1 MLTLRSAN
9 EVDDRELQLL
19 YEKLQTSLTLASLV
33 LAAWQLGRWFA
44 RKLVE
49 QHLQERAQVPHV
61 WSDCVS
67 CGKRLESKGFVARRM
82 LTLVGWVEWRRRV
95 GRCPNRCAR
104 SHATPFDAVLGI
116 RAYQQTSIELMR
128 LGCLLAVFLPFEIAV
143 QLLMQL
149 CGICIS
155 DDSIWHWVQHFGRQ
169 ASAQLDA
176 ELEQLAQG
184 IDPTVEPLDPAWTD
198 LALAIAADGVSVPFR
213 PQSGTA
219 KGKIQFREVKIAV
232 LARLRSVQSR
242 SGRSFT
248 RLVQRRFVAVLG
260 DLDALQSRL
269 HLEALRQ
276 GITTAAQVVWISD
289 GARGFWRL
297 FEQYWAGVAVG
308 ILDFYHA
315 AQQLWEA
322 AEAYGNTLPTRTPKQ
337 WFERL
342 RHQLRHGY
350 VHRILQEFGRLLKYA
365 STPESAKPTLKR
377 VRQYLST
384 HLAHVQYRTFKT
396 LGFPIGSGMVE
407 SACKWLITQRFKGT
421 GMRWSESGFN
431 HLLHLRLAWVN
442 QRFDVLF
449 ADHPLPL
456 ELHSPKQ

>member
-1 MLTLRSAN
+1 MLTLRTAN
-9 EVDDRELQLL
+9 EVDDRELRPL

-33 LAAWQLGRWFA
+33 LAAWQLGLWFA

-49 QHLQERAQVPHV
+49 QQLQERAQAPQA
-61 WSDCVS
+61 WSHCAT
-67 CGKRLESKGFVARRM
+67 CGSRLESKGFVPRRM

-95 GRCPNRCAR
+95 GRCPNRCAG

-116 RAYQQTSIELMR
+116 IAYQQASVELMR

-143 QLLMQL
+143 HLLMQL
-149 CGICIS
+149 CGIRIS
-155 DDSIWHWVQHFGRQ
+155 DDSIWQWVQHFGRQ
-169 ASAQLDA
+169 ARVRLDA
-176 ELEQLAQG
+176 GLEQLAQG
-184 IDPTVEPLDPAWTD
+184 IEPTVEQLDPEWTD
-198 LALAIAADGVSVPFR
+198 LPLAIAADGVNVPFR
-213 PQSGTA
+213 PHSGTA

-232 LARLRSVQSR
+232 LARLKSVQNR
-242 SGRSFT
+242 KGRSIT

-260 DLDALQSRL
+260 DLSALQSRL

-276 GITTAAQVVWISD
+276 GITTATQVVWISD

-322 AEAYGNTLPTRTPKQ
+322 ADAYGNTLPTRTPKQ
-337 WFERL
+337 WFEQL

-350 VHRILQEFGRLLKYA
+350 VHRIIKEFGRLLKYA

-377 VRQYLST
+377 VQQYLST
-384 HLAHVQYRTFKT
+384 HLAHVQYRAFKKR
-396 LGFPIGSGMVE
+396 GFPIGSGMVE
-407 SACKWLITQRFKGT
+407 SACKWLIQQRFKGT

-442 QRFDVLF
+442 QRFDSLF
-449 ADHPLPL
+449 ADHPLSL
-456 ELHSPKQ
+456 ELHSPNQ

>member
-1 MLTLRSAN
+1 MLTLRPAN
-9 EVDDRELQLL
+9 EVDDRELQPL
-19 YEKLQTSLTLASLV
+19 YEKLQTSITLASLV
-33 LAAWQLGRWFA
+33 LAAWQLGLWFA

-49 QHLQERAQVPHV
+49 QQLQERAQAPQT
-61 WSDCVS
+61 WSHCAT
-67 CGKRLESKGFVARRM
+67 CGSRLESKGFVPRRM

-95 GRCPNRCAR
+95 GRCPNRCAG
-104 SHATPFDAVLGI
+104 SHSIPFDAVLGI
-116 RAYQQTSIELMR
+116 TAYQQTSIELMR

-143 QLLMQL
+143 HLLMQL
-149 CGICIS
+149 CGIRIS
-155 DDSIWHWVQHFGRQ
+155 DDSVWHWVQHFGRQ
-169 ASAQLDA
+169 ASVQLDA
-176 ELEQLAQG
+176 EWEQLAQG
-184 IDPTVEPLDPAWTD
+184 IEPKVESLDPEWTD
-198 LALAIAADGVSVPFR
+198 LPLAIAADGVSVPFR

-232 LARLRSVQSR
+232 LARLKSVQNRQEQSI
-242 SGRSFT
+242 T

-260 DLDALQSRL
+260 DLNTLQARL

-276 GITTAAQVVWISD
+276 GSTSAAQVVWISD

-297 FEQYWAGVAVG
+297 FEQHWAGVAIG

-315 AQQLWEA
+315 AQQLWQA
-322 AEAYGNTLPTRTPKQ
+322 AEAYGNTLPTRTSKQ
-337 WFERL
+337 WFEQL

-350 VHRILQEFGRLLKYA
+350 VHRILKELGRLLTYA

-377 VRQYLST
+377 VQQYLST
-384 HLAHVQYRTFKT
+384 HLAHVQYRTFKK

-442 QRFDVLF
+442 QRFDSLF
-449 ADHPLPL
+449 ADHPLTL
-456 ELHSPKQ
+456 ELHSPNQ

>member
-1 MLTLRSAN
+1 MLTLRSTN
-9 EVDDRELQLL
+9 EVDDRDLQPL
-19 YEKLQTSLTLASLV
+19 YEKLRTSLTLTSLV
-33 LAAWQLGRWFA
+33 LAAWQLGLWFA

-49 QHLQERAQVPHV
+49 QQLQERAQAPQA
-61 WSDCVS
+61 WSHCS
-67 CGKRLESKGFVARRM
+67 TCGRRLESKGFVNRRM

-95 GRCPNRCAR
+95 GRCPNRCAG
-104 SHATPFDAVLGI
+104 SHSTPFDAVLGI
-116 RAYQQTSIELMR
+116 TAYQQTSIELMR
-128 LGCLLAVFLPFEIAV
+128 LGCLLAVFLPFEIAAHF
-143 QLLMQL
+143 LMQL
-149 CGICIS
+149 CGIRIS
-155 DDSIWHWVQHFGRQ
+155 DDSIWQWVQQFGRR
-169 ASAQLDA
+169 ASAQLNA

-184 IDPTVEPLDPAWTD
+184 SEPKVELLDPEWTD
-198 LALAIAADGVSVPFR
+198 LPLIIAADGVSVPFR

-232 LARLRSVQSR
+232 LARLKSVQNR
-242 SGRSFT
+242 KGRSIT

-276 GITTAAQVVWISD
+276 GITPATQVVWISD

-297 FEQYWAGVAVG
+297 FEQYWAGAAVG

-337 WFERL
+337 WFEQL

-350 VHRILQEFGRLLKYA
+350 AHRIIKEFGRLLKYA
-365 STPESAKPTLKR
+365 STPESAKPMLKR

-384 HLAHVQYRTFKT
+384 HLAHVQYRAFKK
-396 LGFPIGSGMVE
+396 LGFPLGSGMVE
-407 SACKWLITQRFKGT
+407 SACKWLIQQRFKGT

-442 QRFDVLF
+442 QRFDSLF
-449 ADHPLPL
+449 ADHPLTL
-456 ELHSPKQ
+456 ELHSPNH